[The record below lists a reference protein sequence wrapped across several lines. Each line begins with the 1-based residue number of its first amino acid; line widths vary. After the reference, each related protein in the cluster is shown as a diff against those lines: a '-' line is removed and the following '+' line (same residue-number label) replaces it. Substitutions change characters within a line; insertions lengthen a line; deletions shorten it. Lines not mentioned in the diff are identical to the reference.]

1 MNVYAKITNKTIL
14 HISINNAY
22 TPGPASMTNV
32 LGYIHFGFVLKWP
45 TICRAVDRPTFIL
58 VLNAMTS
65 LLGKKTSGIY
75 RPCLAQL

>member
-14 HISINNAY
+14 HISTNNAY

-45 TICRAVDRPTFIL
+45 ICRAVDRPTCIL

-65 LLGKKTSGIY
+65 LLGKKTSDIY
-75 RPCLAQL
+75 IGHV